1 MARTALAFSVMPDS
15 PIEKIVEWT
24 RDAEEM
30 GYAAVFMTEANND
43 SLSCSLVL
51 GMQTRRIG
59 LGTAIANIYLRHPA
73 LLANEGFDPA
83 YGARPLKRVIQ
94 REIGDRL
101 ARALLEGAFGEG
113 DTVTVDVD
121 EA

>member
-1 MARTALAFSVMPDS
+1 MERTALAFSVMPDS

-43 SLSCSLVL
+43 SVACSMAL

-59 LGTAIANIYLRHPA
+59 LGTAITNIYLRHPA
-73 LLANEGFDPA
+73 LLATEA
-83 YGARPLKRVIQ
+83 A
-94 REIGDRL
+94 
-101 ARALLEGAFGEG
+101 
-113 DTVTVDVD
+113 TVHQFT
-121 EA
+121 AGRFILGLGTGPSGRKSTL